1 MMKIWTP
8 TDREIENA
16 QSWGTWSKEI
26 SEFPWFYDDQET
38 CLILEGEAEV
48 SDNNGNKISFKAGDM
63 VQFEEG
69 LECVWKVIKPIR
81 KKYVFG

>member
-1 MMKIWTP
+1 MMKVWTP
-8 TDREIENA
+8 TDREIDIA
-16 QSWGTWSKEI
+16 QSWGNWSKDI

-48 SDNNGNKISFKAGDM
+48 SDGKGNIISFKAGDM

-69 LECVWKVIKPIR
+69 LECIWKITKPLR
-81 KKYVFG
+81 KKYIFG